1 MAGLATANPGST
13 RSNAPSALD
22 PLSSP
27 ATLEAR
33 ITGLGAGEYK
43 LHWRVLA
50 ADGHIARG
58 EISFPG
64 EIANRRGGLTT
75 GRLWLR
81 FSAVT
86 RWRPRFSDYQP

>member
-43 LHWRVLA
+43 LHWQVLA
-50 ADGHIARG
+50 ADGHITRG
-58 EISFPG
+58 EISF
-64 EIANRRGGLTT
+64 L
-75 GRLWLR
+75 
-81 FSAVT
+81 VK
-86 RWRPRFSDYQP
+86 

>member
-1 MAGLATANPGST
+1 MAGLARANPGST

-43 LHWRVLA
+43 LHWQVLA
-50 ADGHIARG
+50 ADGHITRG
-58 EISFPG
+58 EISFPV
-64 EIANRRGGLTT
+64 EIADRRGGLTT

-81 FSAVT
+81 FSPVT